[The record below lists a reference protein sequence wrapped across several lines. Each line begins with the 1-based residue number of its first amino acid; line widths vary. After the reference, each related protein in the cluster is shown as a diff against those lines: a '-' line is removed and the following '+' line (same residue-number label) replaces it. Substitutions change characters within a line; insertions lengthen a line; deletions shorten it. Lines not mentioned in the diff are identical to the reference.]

1 MVLITAYFYW
11 TPFLPPSPGSE
22 TPVQT
27 TRYLMA
33 TKDLVENVDD
43 AWNNTEVRINQRQA
57 GGGAAGMQLQREW
70 TKAEDRYLLC
80 LTHL

>member
-1 MVLITAYFYW
+1 MLPA
-11 TPFLPPSPGSE
+11 FLLAFAHLGN
-22 TPVQT
+22 PVQT
-27 TRYLMA
+27 TKYLMA